1 MKRRPFSLTQRLT
14 VSIGA
19 VMTVVLLTFG
29 WIVEKSI
36 NDHFAQQDVDELNAI
51 VISLRASLS
60 QQQEQEEDSTLKRRL
75 ATAISG
81 HHNAQFY
88 ISDTEGHVIYATP
101 NSNLDSFA
109 EATPPVGRID
119 VNSAKIWHENDQIYR
134 GAVVILTQN
143 GSFESKPLRVAV
155 ATSIN
160 FHLHYLDSFRNYLKI
175 IMIVAC
181 LIAVL
186 ATWIAVY
193 QGHAPLR
200 RISREIRRI
209 KSDQLYIRLDPNS
222 VPVELTELAVSF
234 NDMLKRLEDG
244 FKRLS
249 NFSADIAHELRTPIT
264 NLKTQTEVVLSQ
276 GRNIDQYR
284 EILYSNLEEYES
296 MAKMVGDMLFL
307 AQADNN
313 QLKLTFTEINLA
325 TEIHDL
331 FDYFEAWAE
340 EKSVSMQLTGDAVFI
355 NGDRRMIRRALS
367 NLISNAIGYTPA
379 GYAIKISIGSRV
391 DVSNKEIAI
400 IRVENPSAVI
410 DSEHLPRLFDRFYRV
425 DPSRQHKGGGAG
437 LGLAIVK
444 SIIEGHG
451 GVISV
456 YSRGD
461 NLIFEIQ
468 IPKYQV

>member
-1 MKRRPFSLTQRLT
+1 MQNSSFGTEPLT
-14 VSIGA
+14 
-19 VMTVVLLTFG
+19 
-29 WIVEKSI
+29 
-36 NDHFAQQDVDELNAI
+36 
-51 VISLRASLS
+51 
-60 QQQEQEEDSTLKRRL
+60 
-75 ATAISG
+75 
-81 HHNAQFY
+81 
-88 ISDTEGHVIYATP
+88 
-101 NSNLDSFA
+101 
-109 EATPPVGRID
+109 
-119 VNSAKIWHENDQIYR
+119 
-134 GAVVILTQN
+134 
-143 GSFESKPLRVAV
+143 VAV

-160 FHLHYLDSFRNYLKI
+160 FHLHYLDSFRNYLQI
-175 IMIVAC
+175 ITVLAC

-209 KSDQLYIRLDPNS
+209 KSDQLDIRLKPNT

-234 NDMLKRLEDG
+234 NDMLKRIEDG

-276 GRNIDQYR
+276 GRSIDQYR

-313 QLKLTFTEINLA
+313 QLKLTFTKVNLE

-340 EKSVSMQLTGDAVFI
+340 EKSVSMQLIGHAVSI

-379 GYAIKISIGSRV
+379 GHSISISLENSV
-391 DVSNKEIAI
+391 DESDREIAI
-400 IRVENPSAVI
+400 IRVENPGAVI
-410 DSEHLPRLFDRFYRV
+410 DSEHFPRLFDRFYRV

-451 GVISV
+451 GIISV
-456 YSRGD
+456 SSREA
-461 NLIFEIQ
+461 NLIFEIKIPRFQ
-468 IPKYQV
+468 I